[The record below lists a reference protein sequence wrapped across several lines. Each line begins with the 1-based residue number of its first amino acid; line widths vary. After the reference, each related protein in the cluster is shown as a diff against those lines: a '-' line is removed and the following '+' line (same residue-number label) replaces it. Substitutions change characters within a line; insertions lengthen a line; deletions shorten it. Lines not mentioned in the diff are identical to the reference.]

1 MSFKFTAPTKQLAD
15 ASRIASQ
22 IAAIPSKAAKP
33 SARAIDVLIQKQFT
47 LGRDPFGK
55 PWARL
60 RPATR
65 AKGRRPPPLTDT
77 GKFRGEVRVKPTQ
90 SAGII
95 ITMPAIPGRFH
106 QDGTRNMKRR
116 QVLPETTLPKT
127 WVGALTE
134 VYEQLFS
141 KAIK

>member
-1 MSFKFTAPTKQLAD
+1 MSFKYTAPVKQLAD
-15 ASRIASQ
+15 ASRIARQ
-22 IAAIPSKAAKP
+22 IAAIPSQAAKP

-47 LGRDPFGK
+47 LGRDPFGR

-77 GKFRGEVRVKPTQ
+77 GRFRGEVTVKPLQ
-90 SAGII
+90 SAGIV
-95 ITMPAIPGRFH
+95 ITMPSIPGGFH
-106 QDGTRNMKRR
+106 QDGTRNMRKRMI
-116 QVLPETTLPKT
+116 VPEKQLPKT
-127 WVGALTE
+127 WVAAFTE

-141 KAIK
+141 KASK